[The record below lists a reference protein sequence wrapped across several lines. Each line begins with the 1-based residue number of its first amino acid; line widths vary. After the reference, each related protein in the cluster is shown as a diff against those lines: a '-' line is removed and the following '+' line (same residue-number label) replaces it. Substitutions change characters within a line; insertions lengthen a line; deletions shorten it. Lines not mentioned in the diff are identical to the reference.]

1 MYSVDGQSGWATFL
15 SVCWVKKK
23 KLFLKI
29 GIWTEFFSG
38 ELQHNCGEFVQS
50 EETFT
55 GSTQVEA
62 RRGSMSELRH
72 QLRPGFCDSHW
83 HKSVNSP
90 TGASGETVQDSSAVG
105 V

>member
-15 SVCWVKKK
+15 SVCWVQKN
-23 KLFLKI
+23 FSLKI
-29 GIWTEFFSG
+29 GIWTDFFSG
-38 ELQHNCGEFVQS
+38 ELKHNCGEFVQS

-72 QLRPGFCDSHW
+72 QLRPGFVIH
-83 HKSVNSP
+83 
-90 TGASGETVQDSSAVG
+90 TGTSL
-105 V
+105 